1 MKELARTMWL
11 GRIYPDCVIALS
23 EMDNMQFPVLCLLAC
38 SSIEDPVILAFVSLG
53 EGWCQKMDAI
63 AGYLSSK
70 INDFMFG

>member
-38 SSIEDPVILAFVSLG
+38 SSIED
-53 EGWCQKMDAI
+53 EGWCQKKDAI